1 MPCELKQRE
10 KNREK
15 ITDENNSESKEYLVK
30 QISFHKK
37 GETNQSNFFIS
48 MHINSSD
55 FIEA

>member
-1 MPCELKQRE
+1 M
-10 KNREK
+10 
-15 ITDENNSESKEYLVK
+15 DENNSESKEYLVK